1 MSDIWYII
9 GGIAA
14 ILFIVGIVI
23 FIDILDSRIDK
34 LEKELAELK
43 NKLSSPIIIPAEDR
57 NNEIY

>member
-43 NKLSSPIIIPAEDR
+43 NKLSSPIIIHAEDR